1 MNILVTGG
9 AGYVGTNLIP
19 ELIKDGHYVKCLD
32 RLFFGTNFLSSNEF
46 EGKFEIIRDDIR
58 WFNPKILENVDIVF
72 DLAALSNDPV
82 GELNPEK
89 TYEINHLGRTRVATE
104 SKKAGVKQY
113 LLASSASI
121 YGQQDQIATETSP
134 VKPITAYSKANRN
147 AEVDVL
153 KLHDKNFCVSVF
165 RFSSLYGIS
174 PRMRFDIS
182 VNEMVLDLFKNKKI
196 VVRGKNNQRPFLHVQ
211 DAVDAYKLIIN
222 ADKEK
227 IGGEIFNV
235 GIEKQNYTIGDL
247 AKNITNSI
255 NIDSQLEFG
264 DNNDHRSY
272 TASFEKIRD
281 ILNYNPSRTL
291 EQGSLEI
298 YNSLKSGQISDSI
311 ETITLKWYQH
321 IRSDPELLKKH
332 SINGKFL

>member
-19 ELIKDGHYVKCLD
+19 ELIKEGHSVKCLD
-32 RLFFGTNFLSSNEF
+32 RFFFGTDFLSSTEF
-46 EGKFEIIRDDIR
+46 EGKLELIRDDIR
-58 WFNPKILENVDIVF
+58 WFDPKILSTIDLVF

-89 TYEINHLGRTRVATE
+89 TFEINYLGRVRVATE

-113 LLASSASI
+113 VLASSASI
-121 YGQQDQIATETSP
+121 YGQQSTIATETST

-147 AEVDVL
+147 AEIDVL
-153 KLHDKNFCVSVF
+153 KLHDESFCVSVL
-165 RFSSLYGIS
+165 RFSSLYGVS
-174 PRMRFDIS
+174 PRMRFDMS
-182 VNEMVLDLFKNKKI
+182 VNEMVLNLFKDKKI
-196 VVRGKNNQRPFLHVQ
+196 VVRGKNNQRPFLHVK

-222 ADKEK
+222 GNKNK

-235 GIEKQNYTIGDL
+235 GDEKQNYSIGSL
-247 AKNITNSI
+247 AKNISKSI
-255 NIDSQLEFG
+255 DVNCDLEFG

-272 TASFEKIRD
+272 TASFKKIRD
-281 ILNYNPSRTL
+281 ILNYKSTRTL

-298 YNSLKSGQISDSI
+298 YESLKSGKITDSI
-311 ETITLKWYQH
+311 ETITLKWYQY
-321 IRSDPELLKKH
+321 IQSNPKYLKIH
-332 SINGKFL
+332 SINDKFL

>member
-19 ELIKDGHYVKCLD
+19 ELIKDGHNVKCLD
-32 RLFFGTNFLSSNEF
+32 RFFFGTDFLSSS
-46 EGKFEIIRDDIR
+46 KFEDKLELIRDDIR
-58 WFNPKILENVDIVF
+58 WFDPKILENIDLVF

-89 TYEINHLGRTRVATE
+89 TYEINHLGRVRVATE

-113 LLASSASI
+113 ILASSASI
-121 YGQQDQIATETSP
+121 YGQQDQIATETS
-134 VKPITAYSKANRN
+134 VVHPITAYSKANRN
-147 AEVDVL
+147 AETDVL
-153 KLHDKNFCVSVF
+153 KLHDDRFCVSVL

-182 VNEMVLDLFKNKKI
+182 VNEMVLDLFKNRKI
-196 VVRGKNNQRPFLHVQ
+196 VVRGKNNQRPFLHVK
-211 DAVDAYKLIIN
+211 DAVDAYKIIIN
-222 ADKEK
+222 ADQNK

-235 GIEKQNYTIGDL
+235 GTEMQNYTIRVL
-247 AKNITNSI
+247 AEKISNSI
-255 NIDSQLEFG
+255 NVDCKLEFG
-264 DNNDHRSY
+264 DNIDHRSY

-281 ILNYNPSRTL
+281 ILNYKPTRTI

-298 YNSLKSGQISDSI
+298 YESLMSRKISDSI

-321 IRSDPELLKKH
+321 IQSEPELLKIH
-332 SINGKFL
+332 NIDGKFL